1 MLQATRGRVTAR
13 VRVGRNPLGSA
24 LVGGTLWVAC
34 IDGNEIAAIDLE
46 TARVRRRIVEPGGP
60 IAIAAAPR
68 ASSRPGATDLAA
80 STINSHA

>member
-1 MLQATRGRVTAR
+1 VVARVTPRGRVTAR

-24 LVGGTLWVAC
+24 VVGGTLWVAC

-60 IAIAAAPR
+60 IAICRRAPEWPAHAPGR
-68 ASSRPGATDLAA
+68 PTSRRQP
-80 STINSHA
+80 